1 MKDPIRFILVRP
13 RNDRRG
19 FALIAVLVAMVVL
32 GLIGGAALNLTAGDQ
47 KVTRLFADANQAD
60 AAAAAGLEHAIAI
73 FQVDG
78 AFPVDSTINGYGYNV
93 TKEADLFDYN
103 GDTVADTVYLA
114 SDGTYN
120 ETGDG
125 HIVYVLESTATKG
138 AFKAVQRI
146 RVSKRTLDIQAPS
159 ALTTNS
165 SANLT
170 GNITIDGRNHTTNG
184 TLQSDNGNTGAC
196 TENKPAV
203 TVTDSTK
210 TISDQGSVL
219 LNGHSDYV
227 SNDPPY
233 TTKDEGIVYV
243 TPEDVLG
250 LEPGDLDS
258 AIQDA
263 DSYTVPDSIS
273 GLVYIDG
280 DYGSTG
286 IEGTNTVSGTGI
298 LIVHNPLY
306 NPREHDPSDPMYD
319 AAKASNLEVYG
330 PANLGNINGG
340 TFHGLIIA
348 DKINRINGNIDI
360 IGAVVSLTE
369 IDITLVG
376 NGTARVLY
384 SCSSLQQA
392 ANSSPLPPARLAW
405 SSD

>member
-1 MKDPIRFILVRP
+1 MNDPFRYIAIRP
-13 RNDRRG
+13 RSDRRG
-19 FALIAVLVAMVVL
+19 FALIAVLVVMVVL
-32 GLIGGAALNLTAGDQ
+32 GLIGGAALKLTAGDQ
-47 KVTRLFADANQAD
+47 RVTRLFSEANQAD
-60 AAAAAGLEHAIAI
+60 AAAAAGLEHAIAV
-73 FQVDG
+73 FQTNGV
-78 AFPVDSTINGYGYNV
+78 FPLVSAINGYSYTV
-93 TKEADLFDYN
+93 TDSVDLFDYN
-103 GDTVADTVYLA
+103 GDSVADTVYLA
-114 SDGTYN
+114 SDGTFN
-120 ETGDG
+120 EAGDG
-125 HIVYVLESTATKG
+125 HVVHVLQSTATKG
-138 AFKAVQRI
+138 SFKAVQRI
-146 RVSKRTLDIQAPS
+146 RVSKRTLNIQAPS

-219 LNGHSDYV
+219 LNGHSDYS

-233 TTKDEGIVYV
+233 TNKDEGIVYV

-250 LEPGDLDS
+250 LDPGDLDS

-263 DSYTVPDSIS
+263 DSYVVPDSIS

-286 IEGTNTVSGTGI
+286 IEGTNTVNGTGV

-306 NPREHDPSDPMYD
+306 NPREHDPADPMYD

-376 NGTARVLY
+376 NGTAEILY
-384 SCSSLQQA
+384 SCSSLTQA

-405 SSD
+405 SAD